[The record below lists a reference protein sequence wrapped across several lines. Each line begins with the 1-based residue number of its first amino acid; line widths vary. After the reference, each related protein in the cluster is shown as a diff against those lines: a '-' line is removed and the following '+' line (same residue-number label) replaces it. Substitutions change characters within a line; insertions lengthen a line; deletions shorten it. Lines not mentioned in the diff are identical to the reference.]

1 MKILLDKV
9 KILLSYF
16 LFIGNI
22 IILLHNVILG
32 EVKKLSEVQ
41 IAIISITI
49 FIIYFTVTGN
59 IKNG

>member
-1 MKILLDKV
+1 MKILLTKV

-41 IAIISITI
+41 ISIISITI
-49 FIIYFTVTGN
+49 FMIYFSVTGN

>member
-49 FIIYFTVTGN
+49 FIIYFSATGN

>member
-1 MKILLDKV
+1 MKILLTKV

-16 LFIGNI
+16 LFMGNI

-41 IAIISITI
+41 VSIISITI
-49 FIIYFTVTGN
+49 FMIYFSVTGN